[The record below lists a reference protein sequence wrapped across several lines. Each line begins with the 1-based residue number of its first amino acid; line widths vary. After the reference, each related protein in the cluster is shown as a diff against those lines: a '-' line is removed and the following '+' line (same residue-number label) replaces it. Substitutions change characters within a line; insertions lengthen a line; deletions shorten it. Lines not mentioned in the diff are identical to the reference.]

1 MTSILDKLG
10 RNHVRISGACS
21 TYSLIFAPDWH
32 ATSG

>member
-10 RNHVRISGACS
+10 RNHEGISGACS
-21 TYSLIFAPDWH
+21 TYSPIFAPDSH

>member
-10 RNHVRISGACS
+10 RNYLTISGACS
-21 TYSLIFAPDWH
+21 TYSPIFAPDWH